1 MMRLGQTI
9 AGIMLVAMASA
20 SPVLSQDVLL
30 EGTATNFG
38 SSQADETPD
47 GFAFLTITGAEPDS
61 VVIAT
66 PQLTVS
72 GIDTAVAAAVTGA
85 GSPAFRINGG
95 GLVTSGTVSNGD
107 TVELSLRTDAGEY
120 EKNHTARLTIGTEF
134 ADFSVTTRAAD
145 SIASAFTFTDV
156 TGADVG
162 ATITATPQITVS
174 GIEIPVTASV
184 SGTGTPSFKVNGGA
198 LVTSAQVQN
207 GDVLTLSLNTTAG
220 AYATS
225 YSATLSLGSV
235 SDSFDVT
242 TRPADVAPDAFSFT
256 DATNVYPGAV
266 ATSNAVTLSGFEA
279 GVSAA
284 LTGDAGAEYSL
295 DNGLS
300 WKAIGVSSTAYPG
313 DIVLVRVPTAAS
325 LSTSRRATLTLG
337 GVSSDFNATTAS
349 SFTCGSDGLSTLALG
364 QKTCADP
371 TYYVGTL
378 SSERLYAKVISGT
391 YAYRTSTT
399 SSGASSTSDGV
410 SNTTALISSSVTE
423 HEAARACR
431 LLGNEWY
438 LPSIGELHIL
448 TGNQAV
454 GTLPEITTNESGVF
468 WSSTEY
474 TASGARM
481 WDPTQT
487 STPLLWQVKTEPSKV
502 MCFRRDATPTTD
514 RMPSGFSFT
523 PASVADA
530 DFSMMQGSNVL
541 TLAGIDAVTP
551 ISLSKT
557 GPGTACYSVNGGTCQ
572 TASSYVL
579 NGQTVQVQITTS
591 SGLSETTSASLTVG
605 DASTSFSVTTAS
617 TTCVTKDL
625 TTLALGASSCS
636 VINGSERATIYAGT
650 LSGTRLYVT
659 PMTGTYMWKNAF
671 TSTTGTTSTTD
682 GKTNTTS
689 MTSTAALRTAH
700 PAAAACWALGTDWYL
715 PSTGELGVVRTNKAT
730 GKLTEIN
737 PGAPDA
743 FWTSTQ
749 ATTMNAYIG
758 YWSIASNAQL
768 GKPELMPIFCMRK

>member
-1 MMRLGQTI
+1 MIRVGQVVAGAVMI
-9 AGIMLVAMASA
+9 AFGAGAS
-20 SPVLSQDVLL
+20 VLAQDVLL
-30 EGTATNFG
+30 EGTATNFA
-38 SSQADETPD
+38 SSQTDETPD
-47 GFAFLTITGAEPDS
+47 SFAFLSITGAEPDS
-61 VVIAT
+61 VAIAS
-66 PQLTVS
+66 PELTVS
-72 GIDTAVAAAVTGA
+72 GIDTPVAVSVTGP

-95 GLVTSGTVSNGD
+95 GLVTSGTASNGD
-107 TVELSLRTDAGEY
+107 TIALSLNTEAGQF
-120 EKNHTARLTIGTEF
+120 EKNYTARLTVGTEF

-145 SIASAFTFTDV
+145 AVANGFTFTDV
-156 TGADVG
+156 TGAEV
-162 ATITATPQITVS
+162 ATTITATPSVTV
-174 GIEIPVTASV
+174 GGLELPVTASV
-184 SGTGTPSFKVNGGA
+184 SGTGSPSFKVNGGA
-198 LVTSAQVQN
+198 AVTSAQVQN
-207 GDVLTLSLNTTAG
+207 GDVIVFSLNTAAG
-220 AYATS
+220 SYSTS
-225 YSATLSLGSV
+225 YAATLSLGSV
-235 SDSFDVT
+235 ADTFNVT
-242 TRPADVAPDAFSFT
+242 TRAADLTPNAFSFT
-256 DATNVYPGAV
+256 DMTGVAPGAT
-266 ATSNAVTLSGFEA
+266 ATSNAVTVSGFEA
-279 GVSAA
+279 GVTAS
-284 LTGDAGAEYSL
+284 LTGASGSEYSV
-295 DNGLS
+295 DNGAT
-300 WKAIGVSSTAYPG
+300 WKAIGATAVASPG
-313 DIVLVRVPTAAS
+313 SQVLVRIPTAAT
-325 LSTSRRATLTLG
+325 LSTLHTATLTIG
-337 GVSSDFNATTAS
+337 GVSGVFNATTAATFS
-349 SFTCGSDGLSTLALG
+349 CGSGGLAALALG
-364 QKTCADP
+364 QKTCSDT
-371 TYYVGTL
+371 TYYVGNL
-378 SSERLYAKVISGT
+378 SSERLYAKIISGT
-391 YAYRTSTT
+391 YAYRTNLTLSNAG
-399 SSGASSTSDGV
+399 SSSDGV
-410 SNTTALISSSVTE
+410 TNTSTMISGSVNE

-438 LPSIGELHIL
+438 LPAIDELHVL
-448 TGNQAV
+448 TGNRAV
-454 GTLPEITTNESGVF
+454 RSLPEITTNASGSF
-468 WSSTEY
+468 WASTEY
-474 TASGARM
+474 TSSGARF

-487 STPLLWQVKTEPSKV
+487 STPLLWQVKSEPSKV
-502 MCFRRDATPTTD
+502 MCFRRDASPTTD
-514 RMPSGFSFT
+514 RLPSGFSFT
-523 PASVADA
+523 PAAVTDA

-605 DASTSFSVTTAS
+605 DASTSFSVTTSS

-636 VINGSERATIYAGT
+636 IINGVERATIYAGT

-737 PGAPDA
+737 PGTPDA

-758 YWSIASNAQL
+758 YWSLASNAQL
-768 GKPELMPIFCMRK
+768 GKPEVMPIFCMRK